1 MKFKKVFDERIYRN
15 FLGRSQL
22 SKTNYEILYK
32 HYTDFGIYEG
42 HTVHNNSRFDYFNFN
57 DDSSVLEIGP
67 AWAPIC
73 NHSKPNIYSIDI
85 CSQEELIKKAKADKN
100 IKNSQIKNIPKTDFL
115 LSANDFS
122 ITKSVKNKKFDYII
136 SSHNFEHFPNL
147 IKYLNDYSS
156 ILNDNGYIVAFIP
169 DCRFEFDNLRKKTSL
184 ADILSDYYNK
194 RTKPSF
200 KQALDM
206 RILACDNNAHKH
218 WTNHINSLY
227 NSKLLDLKPRDDSIL
242 NKYANIEY
250 TKEYIDNLYK
260 ESQET
265 YIDTH
270 NYTFTSKT
278 FETYINTLF
287 KLKYINLKI
296 HRMYHTL
303 RYKNEF
309 CVVLKKQ

>member
-1 MKFKKVFDERIYRN
+1 
-15 FLGRSQL
+15 
-22 SKTNYEILYK
+22 
-32 HYTDFGIYEG
+32 
-42 HTVHNNSRFDYFNFN
+42 
-57 DDSSVLEIGP
+57 
-67 AWAPIC
+67 
-73 NHSKPNIYSIDI
+73 
-85 CSQEELIKKAKADKN
+85 
-100 IKNSQIKNIPKTDFL
+100 
-115 LSANDFS
+115 
-122 ITKSVKNKKFDYII
+122 
-136 SSHNFEHFPNL
+136 
-147 IKYLNDYSS
+147 
-156 ILNDNGYIVAFIP
+156 
-169 DCRFEFDNLRKKTSL
+169 
-184 ADILSDYYNK
+184 
-194 RTKPSF
+194 
-200 KQALDM
+200 M